1 MNSAP
6 RFALILCA
14 VFIAAFQIRFSLAT
28 LEARNTFL
36 YIPFQL
42 KPCTNTIES
51 RGQAAKNAVR
61 AGDELIAVNGR
72 PFTGTAVYRQE
83 LRSAR
88 RYLDSANRL
97 PTQELIEALSR
108 WPFRVTVRT
117 GTAEARNVDV
127 NFANCTCGALEPS
140 QVVWYCIVPPAAC
153 VMLGL
158 IVVASRRH
166 SPLAWL
172 FLAVMV
178 CLSLVPIVPEWSDQ
192 WSQVADPREW
202 RDWFRIPA
210 LAYQAF
216 FGVSWP
222 AWLLLLAVYCFR
234 RNGGSPAVWWAVS
247 PVLVLAGLKTL
258 VAVGSSEYFRAVAPL
273 WNALESSATWVS
285 VITFFC
291 MSAALRSFG
300 RRWVLA
306 SAVVAACG
314 SAVLCWPARVPEFHG
329 NWMYD
334 NVIDY
339 RTPNLVGACFTS
351 AVLLVVG
358 IAAFRS
364 LASRGHM
371 TTRLLAIASV
381 LLLSVP
387 FLYSALSS
395 VVALWWVRFVPQGIL
410 ASLFIGL
417 LASAWAVLSACRAN
431 ASASGS
437 PV

>member
-6 RFALILCA
+6 RLALILCA
-14 VFIAAFQIRFSLAT
+14 VFISTFQVRFSLAT

-36 YIPFQL
+36 YIPFKL

-51 RGQAAKNAVR
+51 RGQSAKDAVR
-61 AGDELIAVNGR
+61 RDDELLAINGR

-88 RYLDSANRL
+88 RYLDYANRL
-97 PTQELIEALSR
+97 STKELIEALSR

-117 GTAEARNVDV
+117 GTAQARTVDV
-127 NFANCTCGALEPS
+127 YFANCTCGSLDPS
-140 QVVWYCIVPPAAC
+140 QVAWYCIVPPAAC
-153 VMLGL
+153 VVLGL
-158 IVVASRRH
+158 IVAASRSH
-166 SPLAWL
+166 STLAWL

-178 CLSLVPIVPEWSDQ
+178 CLSVVPIVPEWSDQ

-216 FGVSWP
+216 FSASWP
-222 AWLLLLAVYCFR
+222 AWLLLFAVYCFR
-234 RNGGSPAVWWAVS
+234 RNGGSAAVWWAVS
-247 PVLVLAGLKTL
+247 PVLVLASLKTL
-258 VAVGSSEYFRAVAPL
+258 VAVGSSENFRAVASL
-273 WNALESSATWVS
+273 RSALELSATWAS

-291 MSAALRSFG
+291 MAAALRSFG
-300 RRWVLA
+300 RRWVLTG
-306 SAVVAACG
+306 AVLAGCAT
-314 SAVLCWPARVPEFHG
+314 AVLCWPAHVPDFQS

-358 IAAFRS
+358 VAAFS
-364 LASRGHM
+364 LASRGQT
-371 TTRLLAIASV
+371 TTRLLSFASV
-381 LLLSVP
+381 LLLLVP
-387 FLYSALSS
+387 FVYSALSS
-395 VVALWWVRFVPQGIL
+395 VVALWWTRFVPQGIL
-410 ASLFIGL
+410 ASLFVGL
-417 LASAWAVLSACRAN
+417 LASAWIVLSAGRTN
-431 ASASGS
+431 TSASGS